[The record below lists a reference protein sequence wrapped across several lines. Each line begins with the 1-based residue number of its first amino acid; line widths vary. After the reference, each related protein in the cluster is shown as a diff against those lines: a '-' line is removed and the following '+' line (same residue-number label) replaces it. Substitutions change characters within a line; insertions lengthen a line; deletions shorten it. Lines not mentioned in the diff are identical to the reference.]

1 MNNVRVRRKINHEC
15 IEALIRAHTSYFSDS
30 LAWENGRGIDHV

>member
-1 MNNVRVRRKINHEC
+1 LFVRRKINHER
-15 IEALIRAHTSYFSDS
+15 IEALIRAHTSYFTSDS